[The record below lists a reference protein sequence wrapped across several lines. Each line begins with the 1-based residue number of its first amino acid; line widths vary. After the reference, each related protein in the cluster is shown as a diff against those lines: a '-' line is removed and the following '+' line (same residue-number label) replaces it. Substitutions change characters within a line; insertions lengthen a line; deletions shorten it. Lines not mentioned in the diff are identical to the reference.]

1 VTGHNASNR
10 LAERE
15 LELSLWEA
23 ELSRREE
30 ALRQA
35 GDAGGAAAGEIE
47 ERVAALERCER
58 KLQRAIEAVES
69 QRAQLDAVRAE
80 YEARRDALKER
91 VREVEAERDRLRGE
105 VTAHTAAALE
115 RNRPLGP
122 PLEAA

>member
-1 VTGHNASNR
+1 VTHPNAPNR

-30 ALRQA
+30 ALRQSGGTA
-35 GDAGGAAAGEIE
+35 GASAAEIE

-58 KLQRAIEAVES
+58 KLQRAVEAVES
-69 QRAQLDAVRAE
+69 QRAQLEAVRAE
-80 YEARRDALKER
+80 YEERRDALKER
-91 VREVEAERDRLRGE
+91 VREVEVERDRLRGE
-105 VTAHTAAALE
+105 VTAHTAAAHD
-115 RNRPLGP
+115 RARPLGS